1 MNTKINHRE
10 DEMNQQNVMEKVIS
24 IIGDILDCEEE
35 ILPENSLMDDFGM
48 NSLESMMIIA
58 SLEETF
64 QIKISGKMLFYV
76 DTVQDMAEL
85 IFSLIS

>member
-1 MNTKINHRE
+1 
-10 DEMNQQNVMEKVIS
+10 MNQQDVTEKVIS
-24 IIGDILDCEEE
+24 IIRNILDCEEE

-48 NSLESMMIIA
+48 NSLESMRIIA

-64 QIKISGKMLFYV
+64 QIKISGKMLFRV

-85 IFSLIS
+85 IFGMIS

>member
-1 MNTKINHRE
+1 
-10 DEMNQQNVMEKVIS
+10 MNQQDVTEKVIS
-24 IIGDILDCEEE
+24 IIRDILDCEEE

-48 NSLESMMIIA
+48 NSLESMRIIA

-64 QIKISGKMLFYV
+64 QIKISGKMLFRV

-85 IFSLIS
+85 IFGMIS

>member
-1 MNTKINHRE
+1 
-10 DEMNQQNVMEKVIS
+10 MNQQDVTEKVIS
-24 IIGDILDCEEE
+24 IIRDILDCEEE

-48 NSLESMMIIA
+48 NSLESMRIIA

-64 QIKISGKMLFYV
+64 QIKISGKMLFHV

-85 IFSLIS
+85 IFGMIA